1 MYDVGTGQNQQV
13 AAHDA
18 PIKCVAY
25 IDMPNGSGQNGVL
38 VTAGWDKKLKVG
50 SSRNDAGL
58 RGLFN
63 RQYWNCSGSNPIMSV
78 DLSERA
84 YAMDTADKLLVGRR
98 CYINVGAHEILTR

>member
-18 PIKCVAY
+18 PIKCLAY

-50 SSRNDAGL
+50 ADFHKSSEFQADNDSTGTAEGPIRSCRL
-58 RGLFN
+58 TCQKGRMQWT
-63 RQYWNCSGSNPIMSV
+63 RPRSYW
-78 DLSERA
+78 
-84 YAMDTADKLLVGRR
+84 
-98 CYINVGAHEILTR
+98 